1 MRITR
6 FVVLGLLLAAC
17 ASAVAL
23 AVDKQGSAAQTSK
36 EDEPEPTVT
45 VKGVLHTTGNGYAVG
60 SRSVSFGPPWYAA
73 HSPLIKDR
81 LGTSVTVTGST
92 DDGEDELS
100 VRTIDGVIYRA
111 AGRPPWA
118 GGPKHGGTSATSCKA
133 KATAK
138 AAKAKAK
145 DDKDADDKTEKAGD
159 ANGGPPPWA
168 RAYGRRC
175 KS

>member
-17 ASAVAL
+17 ASAAAL

-111 AGRPPWA
+111 EGRPPWA
-118 GGPKHGGTSATSCKA
+118 GGPKHAGSASSCKA
-133 KATAK
+133 KAK

-145 DDKDADDKTEKAGD
+145 DKKDADDKSDKADVGQRWP
-159 ANGGPPPWA
+159 AVLGEGL
-168 RAYGRRC
+168 RA
-175 KS
+175 SM